1 MEIARYII
9 PYVFLFNAIL
19 INKGIK
25 LRKLGDATPEGM
37 IGFALFLL
45 ILGVS
50 LEYLLYDT
58 KNATF
63 QTKMKIVSV
72 LFCKL
77 VSLVSLG
84 YLILYWG
91 DVYSNDIYFSL
102 SILLISCGGTTK
114 IAKLKKKKEYE
125 DS

>member
-1 MEIARYII
+1 MSILKYTI
-9 PYVFLFNAIL
+9 PLFLLFNAIL

-25 LRKLGDATPEGM
+25 LKRFENFTTIGM
-37 IGFALFLL
+37 VEFALFL
-45 ILGVS
+45 V
-50 LEYLLYDT
+50 LLVIFFEFFEYDT
-58 KNATF
+58 KNETF
-63 QTKMKIVSV
+63 QTKMKIVSM

-77 VSLVSLG
+77 VSLISLG

-91 DVYSNDIYFSL
+91 DVYNNDIYFAL

-114 IAKLKKKKEYE
+114 LVKLKKKKEYE